1 MIHSRGATEAPCAC
15 VLRSVFRACYQRF
28 RECVLD
34 QDRISRVTLEFNA
47 THCGR
52 SMWARKQE
60 EYAADFFLVSRR
72 SLTDE
77 EFRIFRYHFL
87 LGADWR
93 LCCRKLKM
101 DRGSFFHATYR
112 IERKLGRIFRELEP
126 YGLYPLDEY
135 FSPTVRVISAAI
147 PIDSN
152 RGPKRPSLG
161 SRVRLRR
168 VA

>member
-1 MIHSRGATEAPCAC
+1 MIRSRGDNEAPCNC
-15 VLRSVFRACYQRF
+15 VFRGVFRACYERF
-28 RECVLD
+28 RECVWD

-47 THCGR
+47 TRGR
-52 SMWARKQE
+52 SVWARKQE
-60 EYAADFFLVSRR
+60 EYCADFFLVSRR
-72 SLTDE
+72 SLTE
-77 EFRIFRYHFL
+77 EEYRIFRYHFL

-101 DRGSFFHATYR
+101 DRGLFFHAVYR

-135 FSPTVRVISAAI
+135 FSPTVRVVPVAI
-147 PIDSN
+147 PIDSKSS
-152 RGPKRPSLG
+152 PKRPSLS
-161 SRVRLRR
+161 SRIRLRR